1 MLEPFGIFNMNS
13 WKFNST
19 ANYFLRFAISELLE
33 LDNPSDVYKLVKC
46 IKANKIILKDGRE
59 LKLKIEK

>member
-1 MLEPFGIFNMNS
+1 MNS

-19 ANYFLRFAISELLE
+19 ANYFLRFAIAELLE
-33 LDNPSDVYKLVKC
+33 LNDSSDVYKLVKE

-59 LKLKIEK
+59 LKLKIGK